1 MYGKAYLCK
10 AAVIFGYDFSVVHER
25 YLLSAHRVQITI
37 THHPSAMSWRYL
49 HIENISK
56 LI

>member
-25 YLLSAHRVQITI
+25 CLLSAHRVRITI
-37 THHPSAMSWRYL
+37 THQQ
-49 HIENISK
+49 
-56 LI
+56 